1 MEKSHSRL
9 LGKLNLESTLSKAF
23 LLMRLIDS
31 EHQLYDNCHLD
42 LPKLL
47 TGNNKLV
54 EVGWIMIVTV
64 RGQAFT
70 CPTTERE
77 EIVDKIEFLDDDIF
91 RFQFLFR

>member
-54 EVGWIMIVTV
+54 DLRLFSRGW
-64 RGQAFT
+64 
-70 CPTTERE
+70 
-77 EIVDKIEFLDDDIF
+77 LDNDSDGSRPSF
-91 RFQFLFR
+91 YVPNN